1 MPFFIM
7 SNERSCPF
15 NSYKTFL
22 FQQVFRDCLSFQKHL
37 EKNVLRADP
46 RTPFSDRVT
55 KKKQTKKNND
65 GCILFSACIVFIV
78 AVTTFLCLK
87 TYRYINNTTVN
98 IQPSV
103 TYYKIFYKKLLLG
116 ELRAILVFKMKGS
129 PLCPNVK

>member
-37 EKNVLRADP
+37 EKNVLGADP

-55 KKKQTKKNND
+55 KKNKKNQTKND
-65 GCILFSACIVFIV
+65 GCILFSM
-78 AVTTFLCLK
+78 LLS
-87 TYRYINNTTVN
+87 
-98 IQPSV
+98 QPFSV
-103 TYYKIFYKKLLLG
+103 
-116 ELRAILVFKMKGS
+116 
-129 PLCPNVK
+129 

>member
-7 SNERSCPF
+7 SNERSCPC
-15 NSYKTFL
+15 NSNKTFL

-55 KKKQTKKNND
+55 KTKNND
-65 GCILFSACIVFIV
+65 GCILFLACIVFNI

-87 TYRYINNTTVN
+87 IYRHINNTTIN
-98 IQPSV
+98 IRPSI
-103 TYYKIFYKKLLLG
+103 TFYKISYKKLLLG
-116 ELRAILVFKMKGS
+116 KLRAIPVFEMKGG
-129 PLCPNVK
+129 PLCTNVK

>member
-22 FQQVFRDCLSFQKHL
+22 FQQVFRDCISFQKHL

-46 RTPFSDRVT
+46 RTPLSDRVT
-55 KKKQTKKNND
+55 TNKKNND
-65 GCILFSACIVFIV
+65 ACSLFSACIVFNV

-87 TYRYINNTTVN
+87 IYRYLNNTTIN
-98 IQPSV
+98 IRPSV

-116 ELRAILVFKMKGS
+116 KLRAIPVFKMKGS
-129 PLCPNVK
+129 SLCTNVK